1 MPGSITSVFGEAEG
15 FEAALR
21 ADGVAGLLI
30 TGRGQFRTR
39 LTQIALH
46 RAHLAA
52 VEEAVTRIAFVAVPA
67 GTILVSWPRGERPAP
82 VWAGIK
88 TRAGEL
94 LTFCPGNRLH
104 TRNGGPCR
112 WDMLRLPEKEL
123 LSYGRALGGGGFG
136 VPPAP
141 AVWRPAPAAHRQLT
155 RLHRAAIRMAE
166 ARSSALTDAEAAHGL
181 EQQLIHALIE
191 RLSSGSAS
199 EETPAAARHRNLVAR
214 FEDLL
219 MADPSSRMADI
230 CMALG
235 GSGRLLRVL
244 LQRAPWGWVR
254 AAIFGSAECSK
265 CTTPCERKIRIP
277 RASLR

>member
-112 WDMLRLPEKEL
+112 WDMLRLPER
-123 LSYGRALGGGGFG
+123 SSSAMA
-136 VPPAP
+136 AP
-141 AVWRPAPAAHRQLT
+141 W
-155 RLHRAAIRMAE
+155 AE
-166 ARSSALTDAEAAHGL
+166 AVLAFRPPPQSGAPPPR
-181 EQQLIHALIE
+181 LI
-191 RLSSGSAS
+191 GS
-199 EETPAAARHRNLVAR
+199 
-214 FEDLL
+214 
-219 MADPSSRMADI
+219 
-230 CMALG
+230 
-235 GSGRLLRVL
+235 
-244 LQRAPWGWVR
+244 
-254 AAIFGSAECSK
+254 
-265 CTTPCERKIRIP
+265 
-277 RASLR
+277 